1 MERTQDSIT
10 ITCLRYLHKVG
21 SLHCST
27 TNLRSGVIFYYYYFF
42 IYLFFFFFASL
53 AREGPKADYQRAWS
67 QATSQPENNAQTT
80 HSTGKRENLGTRLH
94 VDLIFFFSFFRS
106 TTLNFTTNPYN
117 LYTNY
122 ANSPTC
128 LPVQLKVVQI
138 CAWGVRCVLAQIAWQ
153 ILEAWGKTCWHIAD
167 TKLAHGKNMWQKSY
181 KLYIS
186 STCLSLFRIPVVI
199 DTERFF
205 LGGTIMGT
213 ISRTAFSCVFLLSL
227 LLIHAASR
235 PHVHSNAAA
244 VKTDAPIIGSL
255 V

>member
-1 MERTQDSIT
+1 MSFF
-10 ITCLRYLHKVG
+10 C
-21 SLHCST
+21 SL
-27 TNLRSGVIFYYYYFF
+27 
-42 IYLFFFFFASL
+42 
-53 AREGPKADYQRAWS
+53 
-67 QATSQPENNAQTT
+67 
-80 HSTGKRENLGTRLH
+80 
-94 VDLIFFFSFFRS
+94 FRS

-122 ANSPTC
+122 ANGQ
-128 LPVQLKVVQI
+128 PVCRFNSRLYKRESY
-138 CAWGVRCVLAQIAWQ
+138 VRCALRGGSTGVQYLAWQ
-153 ILEAWGKTCWHIAD
+153 ILVARRKTCWHIAD

-199 DTERFF
+199 VTERFF

-213 ISRTAFSCVFLLSL
+213 ISRTAFSGCFLLSL
-227 LLIHAASR
+227 LLIHVASR
-235 PHVHSNAAA
+235 PHVNSNAAA

>member
-1 MERTQDSIT
+1 MS
-10 ITCLRYLHKVG
+10 
-21 SLHCST
+21 
-27 TNLRSGVIFYYYYFF
+27 FF
-42 IYLFFFFFASL
+42 CPL
-53 AREGPKADYQRAWS
+53 
-67 QATSQPENNAQTT
+67 
-80 HSTGKRENLGTRLH
+80 
-94 VDLIFFFSFFRS
+94 FRS

-122 ANSPTC
+122 ANRPTC
-128 LPVQLKVVQI
+128 LPVQLKVGESYVRSALRSGSNGVQY
-138 CAWGVRCVLAQIAWQ
+138 LAWQ
-153 ILEAWGKTCWHIAD
+153 ILEARGKTCWHIAD

-186 STCLSLFRIPVVI
+186 STCLSPFRIPVVI

-213 ISRTAFSCVFLLSL
+213 ISRTAFSGCFLLSL
-227 LLIHAASR
+227 LLIHVASR
-235 PHVHSNAAA
+235 PHVNSNAAA